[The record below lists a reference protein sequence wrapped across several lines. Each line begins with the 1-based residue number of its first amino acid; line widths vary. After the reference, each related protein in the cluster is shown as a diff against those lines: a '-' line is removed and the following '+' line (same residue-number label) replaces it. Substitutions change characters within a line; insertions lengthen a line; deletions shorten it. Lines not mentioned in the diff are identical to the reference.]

1 MRWLKREEV
10 GTLFIAKEGP
20 WENGYVESFN
30 VKLRDEL
37 LTRELF
43 LSLWEMRWV
52 IDRRCLD

>member
-52 IDRRCLD
+52 IDRR